1 VSGGG
6 PTAAVIG
13 SGFGGLAAA
22 IRLQTAGIQ
31 TTLFEGRDQPGGRA
45 SVSVRDGHTFDM
57 GPTVI
62 TAPTSLAELFE
73 LAGEQLADHVEL
85 MPVAPLYRLV
95 WPDGDRFDYVND
107 DDEFLRQVAARD
119 PRDRVGYLRFRE
131 YSRAVFEAGYEV
143 LAAVPFLHFSD
154 MVRAGPTLIKRR
166 ADRSVYSVVRRYIHD
181 EHLRQALSFHSL
193 LVGGNPFETSAIYAL
208 IHHLERRWGVSFPR
222 GGTGALVQALAGLF
236 VRAGGVLRLGTPVLS
251 LQTSTARIQAVVH
264 RSGGEEV
271 AERFD
276 AVVSNAD
283 VHHTYAKLLGG
294 HPRGVRRGRQ
304 LARAQWSMSLFVL
317 YFATDRDYAEAAVHH
332 TVVFGPR
339 YRELLREIF
348 HGAELPED
356 FSLYLH
362 APHITDPSMAPAGK
376 GTFYALA
383 PVPHLGNAP
392 LDWTAIA
399 AGYAERILHALEEVL
414 PNLRSHVLF
423 RFWMAPPDFESELG
437 AFQGNAFSLSPRLTQ
452 SAWFRVHNRDK
463 HIRNLYFAGAGT
475 HPGAGIPGVVNSA
488 KATAGL
494 VVADLERNS

>member
-1 VSGGG
+1 
-6 PTAAVIG
+6 
-13 SGFGGLAAA
+13 
-22 IRLQTAGIQ
+22 
-31 TTLFEGRDQPGGRA
+31 
-45 SVSVRDGHTFDM
+45 
-57 GPTVI
+57 
-62 TAPTSLAELFE
+62 
-73 LAGEQLADHVEL
+73 
-85 MPVAPLYRLV
+85 
-95 WPDGDRFDYVND
+95 
-107 DDEFLRQVAARD
+107 
-119 PRDRVGYLRFRE
+119 
-131 YSRAVFEAGYEV
+131 
-143 LAAVPFLHFSD
+143 
-154 MVRAGPTLIKRR
+154 
-166 ADRSVYSVVRRYIHD
+166 
-181 EHLRQALSFHSL
+181 
-193 LVGGNPFETSAIYAL
+193 
-208 IHHLERRWGVSFPR
+208 
-222 GGTGALVQALAGLF
+222 
-236 VRAGGVLRLGTPVLS
+236 
-251 LQTSTARIQAVVH
+251 
-264 RSGGEEV
+264 
-271 AERFD
+271 
-276 AVVSNAD
+276 
-283 VHHTYAKLLGG
+283 
-294 HPRGVRRGRQ
+294 
-304 LARAQWSMSLFVL
+304 MSLFVL